1 MLCKNC
7 KKELPDESRFCPY
20 CMTKFSEEKVLEPI
34 DSNFKKPTK
43 KIVAAVAITT
53 VAIVCAVLFALPF
66 LTQSVQE
73 GQTLESTQSESE
85 NKEQTLSQE
94 ENVFSD
100 SAFGFSTGKRSAQN
114 AAADL
119 LSSDFA
125 NLSYATLAIN
135 EKNLNG
141 TRIQFDCVVLKIEGN
156 TVFAEYGA
164 SKGFDGIYHPT
175 QDYAALIFPQ
185 LVTDIAQGDSLVC
198 FGTFSGI
205 NTYTV
210 GGENCN
216 MPSIKIQSFT
226 DFVYSSVLSPV
237 FTQEEISA
245 AARSLFGKNTAV
257 RSSVK
262 TDFADSSIAEIIMDG
277 GLFYTAETG
286 AKKYCFYAGEN
297 SFVYDCTSKLPEE
310 RYIYPTS
317 NTDYM
322 LAYTYDKNSK
332 KFTLECLDTDSPAVL
347 WCRSFE
353 NSYNAV
359 FDCTDDYIY
368 IVANTNLY
376 VINIKNGKDIIKPR
390 YVGNKCKILKLE
402 NSLLMLSALRNDAV
416 MKTDLEGNVIWTADL
431 SYDIPNT
438 DSDAPPCVQVL
449 ASGYLISYEAQENN
463 YSLGTHIALITP
475 DGKVISDSPA
485 F

>member
-7 KKELPDESRFCPY
+7 KKELPDESQFCPY

-34 DSNFKKPTK
+34 NSGLKKPAK
-43 KIVAAVAITT
+43 KIIAAVTATT
-53 VAIVCAVLFALPF
+53 VAIAIAVLFAVPF

-73 GQTLESTQSESE
+73 GQTVQSAQGESE
-85 NKEQTLSQE
+85 NKEQALPQE
-94 ENVFSD
+94 EKGFSD
-100 SAFGFSTGKRSAQN
+100 SAFGFASGKGSAQN

-119 LSSDFA
+119 LSSNFA
-125 NLSYATLAIN
+125 DLSYETLAIN

-141 TRIQFDCVVLKIEGN
+141 ARIQFECVVLKVEGN

-175 QDYAALIFPQ
+175 QDYAALIFSQP
-185 LVTDIAQGDSLVC
+185 VTDIAQGDSLVC

-205 NTYTV
+205 DTYTV
-210 GGENCN
+210 GDESYN
-216 MPSIKIQSFT
+216 MPSIKVQSCT

-237 FTQEEISA
+237 FTQEEITA
-245 AARSLFGKNTAV
+245 AARNIFGKNITV

-262 TDFADSSIAEIIMDG
+262 SDFADSSVAEIIMDG
-277 GLFYTAETG
+277 GLFYTVEAGE
-286 AKKYCFYAGEN
+286 KKYCFYAGEN
-297 SFVYDCTSKLPEE
+297 SFIYDCASELPED
-310 RYIYPTS
+310 RYIYPAAD
-317 NTDYM
+317 TDYM
-322 LAYTYDKNSK
+322 LAYTYDKSSRN
-332 KFTLECLDTDSPAVL
+332 FTLECLDADSAVL
-347 WCRSFE
+347 WCRSFA

-376 VINIKNGKDIIKPR
+376 VINTKNGKDAIKPR
-390 YVGNKCKILKLE
+390 YVGNKCNILKLD
-402 NSLLMLSALRNDAV
+402 NSLLMLSELRSGAV

-431 SYDIPNT
+431 SYDMPNT
-438 DSDAPPCVQVL
+438 DSDATPCVQML

-463 YSLGTHIALITP
+463 YSLGTYTALITP
-475 DGKVISDSPA
+475 DGKVEFENRA